1 MKLLEADSVV
11 RTHDE
16 AWDALLALLP
26 PGPELES
33 VARTTGALCRSRG
46 VKGPTDL
53 LRVALSYG
61 FGGLSLAMASAWARV
76 NGSGI
81 LSKRAVLK
89 RLENSGAWLERL
101 LADKLSTR
109 LPTSPSAS
117 SFRVRLVDATRV
129 KLPGNRGRC
138 WRVHVAYDPWA
149 QRLLQVELTDDTGGE
164 LLGRFRLSSGDLVI
178 GDRGYAHRRGLAYV
192 VSQGA
197 HFLVRM
203 NWYNVPLNGADEKPF
218 ALFDQLKSLGE
229 GEQQEFEVCV
239 APDGRN
245 GLPALPCRLV
255 AYRKCE
261 RTTEAAR
268 KKLRR
273 EAQQQKRK
281 LDPRS
286 LEACAYVLVLTT
298 VPRDNLS
305 SDQALKLYRLR
316 WQVELEFKRLKSLL
330 ALDDLRAKKPTLVR
344 AALAAKMLG
353 AVLVEELVTQRQQH
367 SSAHVSHW
375 QMTGLFGDVVR
386 HAVLGL
392 HAFHRWLE
400 HPDLSRLLLA
410 ESRRK
415 RQPQCKAVAA
425 IFA

>member
-89 RLENSGAWLERL
+89 RLENSGTWLEKL
-101 LADKLSTR
+101 LSDKLSAR
-109 LPTSPSAS
+109 LPTAPSTTA
-117 SFRVRLVDATRV
+117 FRVRLVDATRV

-138 WRVHVAYDPWA
+138 WRVHVAYDPWTR
-149 QRLLQVELTDDTGGE
+149 RLLQVELTDDSGGE
-164 LLGRFRLSSGDLVI
+164 RMGRFRLSPGDLAI

-203 NWYNVPLNGADEKPF
+203 NWYNVPLVGADGRPF
-218 ALFDQLKSLGE
+218 ALFEQLKQLGE
-229 GEQQEFEVCV
+229 GHQQEFDVTV
-239 APDGRN
+239 AADARN

-286 LEACAYVLVLTT
+286 LEACAYVLVLTS
-298 VPRDNLS
+298 VAPDKLS
-305 SDQALKLYRLR
+305 TDQALNLYRLR

-330 ALDDLRAKKPTLVR
+330 ALDDLRAKKPSLVR

-353 AVLVEELVTQRQQH
+353 AVLVEELVAQRQGH
-367 SSAHVSHW
+367 TGSSVSHW
-375 QMTGLFGDVVR
+375 QLTSLLGDVVR
-386 HAVLGL
+386 HTVLGL

-400 HPDLSRLLLA
+400 HPELPRLLLA
-410 ESRRK
+410 ESKRQ

-425 IFA
+425 LFA